1 MPIVI
6 KGRESVSIPE
16 GKHAGKISDVKQ
28 EARGKEGYEYLDV
41 HVTVEGV
48 KNSKGEDVTIKYGCP
63 FDLTPNTK
71 LGKLLM
77 LFGVAKNSI
86 EKEEEIDIE
95 EHLKKGAEVEFMTID
110 EKSDRGKFA
119 RIVDDSLKPKG
130 G

>member
-1 MPIVI
+1 MPIMV
-6 KGRESVSIPE
+6 KGRESVTIPE
-16 GKHAGKISDVKQ
+16 GKHTGKISDIKQ

-41 HVTVEGV
+41 HVTVDGV
-48 KNSKGEDVTIKYGCP
+48 QNTKGEDVTIKYGCP

-77 LFGVAKNSI
+77 LFGLDKDTIV
-86 EKEEEIDIE
+86 KEEEFDIE
-95 EHLKKGAEVEFMTID
+95 KHLEKGAEVEFMTID